1 MWLIIIYYFLR
12 EFIRFLITKTKMNF
26 EDLKKERQKVAQKIR
41 ATLLNHLVVEVEELS
56 LADEEE
62 LKFRS
67 GVVQGML
74 QALKIIEEMGTKEI
88 I

>member
-1 MWLIIIYYFLR
+1 
-12 EFIRFLITKTKMNF
+12 MNF